1 LVGCCVWLS
10 CRCRLRRRVA
20 SPRSIHRCCAVV
32 ASPILVSCCVVIVLL
47 SLFLLTWGDCMI

>member
-10 CRCRLRRRVA
+10 CRRRLRRRVA

-32 ASPILVSCCVVIVLL
+32 ASPILVGCCVVIVLL
-47 SLFLLTWGDCMI
+47 SLFLLTWGD